1 MASRKPAQQTRIEIA
16 VSARLMARVTAY
28 ARRRGTTPEAV
39 LLQSI
44 QAFLDT
50 YPLPEDDR
58 ASGGDR

>member
-1 MASRKPAQQTRIEIA
+1 
-16 VSARLMARVTAY
+16 MARVTAY